1 MEPVEAAAVTG
12 LFQGVAAA
20 LKLLEPSQVRDKS
33 DLHAGGWR
41 IRIMTI
47 LPD

>member
-1 MEPVEAAAVTG
+1 MERVEAAAVTG
-12 LFQGVAAA
+12 LFQGVAAE

-33 DLHAGGWR
+33 DPKVGRWR